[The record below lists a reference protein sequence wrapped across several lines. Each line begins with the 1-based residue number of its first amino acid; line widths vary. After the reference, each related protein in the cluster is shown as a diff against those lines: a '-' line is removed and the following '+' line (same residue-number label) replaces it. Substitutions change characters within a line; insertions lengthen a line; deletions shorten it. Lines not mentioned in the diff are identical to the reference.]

1 MSQLALITGGGR
13 GIGAE
18 TARLLAGRGWDVCV
32 SYRTDADAA
41 AGVVADCERLGQ
53 RALAVRADVSV
64 DEDIAALF
72 KRCDV
77 ELGTLDALVNNAG
90 IVAPKSRVD
99 EMDRARLEK
108 MMTVNVVG
116 PMLCA
121 GEAVRRMST
130 RYDGNGGVIVNVS
143 SVAARIGSPGEYV
156 DYAAS
161 KGAIDTMTI
170 GLAREVAEEGI
181 RVNCARP
188 GVIDTEIHASGGQP
202 DRAQRQAVNIPLKR
216 PGQPG
221 EVAAAIAWLCS
232 PEASYV
238 TWALLDVAGG
248 R

>member
-1 MSQLALITGGGR
+1 VSKLALITGGGR

-18 TARLLAGRGWDVCV
+18 TARLFARQGWDVCLSFRV
-32 SYRTDADAA
+32 DADSA

-53 RALAVRADVSV
+53 RALAVRADVSD
-64 DEDIAALF
+64 DEDIVDLF
-72 KRCDV
+72 RRCDA
-77 ELGTLDALVNNAG
+77 EIGTLDALVNNAG

-99 EMDRARLEK
+99 AMDRARLEK
-108 MMTVNVVG
+108 MMSVNVVG

-121 GEAVRRMST
+121 GEAIRRMST
-130 RYDGNGGVIVNVS
+130 RYDGRGGVIVNVS

-161 KGAIDTMTI
+161 KAAIDTMTL

-202 DRAQRQAVNIPLKR
+202 GRAQQQSLNIPLKR

-238 TWALLDVAGG
+238 TGALLDVAGG